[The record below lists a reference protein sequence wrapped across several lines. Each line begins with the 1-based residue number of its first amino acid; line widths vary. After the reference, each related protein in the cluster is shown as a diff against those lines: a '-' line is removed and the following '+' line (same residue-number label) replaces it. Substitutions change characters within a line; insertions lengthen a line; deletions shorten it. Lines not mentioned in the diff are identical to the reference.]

1 MKAYM
6 IWNSQAKAS
15 AVVIA
20 NRQREGKLD
29 GLRGLRGCRE
39 RAGVT
44 QGEAAMRIGVPRV
57 SYQQWEACRYWP
69 GGGSC
74 RRSPARWA
82 PASRSSSSA
91 RRIRMRKEEISFEE
105 NKKPRTDCNGAG
117 S

>member
-69 GGGSC
+69 GAGILPQIACALGASLEELFLGPEDPDKEGG
-74 RRSPARWA
+74 
-82 PASRSSSSA
+82 
-91 RRIRMRKEEISFEE
+91 
-105 NKKPRTDCNGAG
+105 DLL
-117 S
+117 